1 MLDEFMAQFYQ
12 AISFEPGEP
21 FPAERFRALFRLDA
35 LLLERAGAGY
45 VSKTADEHIREFET
59 AVRDH
64 PQLFSE
70 GFAERQTSLEWME
83 QNGVYFVHSGYEKR
97 YMRGGKPVTECGA
110 NHFTI
115 LIDGGTPQIA
125 CAVWE

>member
-12 AISFEPGEP
+12 AISFGPGDP

-35 LLLERAGAGY
+35 LLLERAGSGY
-45 VSKTADEHIREFET
+45 LSKAVDEHIREFET
-59 AVRDH
+59 AARDH
-64 PQLFSE
+64 PELFAK
-70 GFAERQTSLEWME
+70 GFTERQTSLEWME
-83 QNGVYFVHSGYEKR
+83 QNGVYLVHSGYEKR

-115 LIDGGTPQIA
+115 LIDGGTPHIA